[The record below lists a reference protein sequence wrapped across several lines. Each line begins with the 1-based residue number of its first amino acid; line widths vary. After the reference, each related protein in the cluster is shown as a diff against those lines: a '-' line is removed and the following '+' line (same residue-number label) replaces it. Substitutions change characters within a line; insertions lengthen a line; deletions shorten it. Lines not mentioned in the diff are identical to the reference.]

1 MVATEQPRGR
11 GATHE
16 VAVGRVVSFAQ
27 QFGEVHLN
35 LACHA
40 AFPLALTPDLLYRIW
55 ANFLRQAPWI
65 AVADLLLSPLCRL
78 VGYELYEMDVT
89 VRNLLLKNLRED
101 ERFGQQRLNELAD
114 FLMDYVAQQLDS
126 HDPDV
131 RNLAQAQRWTALAYA
146 QPSEAASELGD
157 VLAESVGKYVGV
169 PGGDGSFE
177 LLRLTSLMDTF
188 SEPLAEFGPLLIY
201 ARGVADYVRGDLT
214 GAVDHL
220 RKLTGPGR
228 RVHVAGASLPISQQV
243 PEETV
248 ETKEVS
254 DQVPGVS
261 FRFTGLIRRLVAGR
275 RRDESISGGTTRY
288 VVIIGAGDAGR
299 MIVREMQANPQL
311 GLEPVGFI
319 DDDPAKQGV
328 KIQGLPVLGDW
339 ERIPEVVRDYKISQA
354 IIAMPTAPG
363 KTIRRFVELCQEAGV
378 EAKTIP
384 GVYELLSG
392 QVSVSQIRDVD
403 IEDLLRREPV
413 QIEADE
419 VVGMV
424 KGKRVLV
431 TGAGGSIGLEICR
444 QVAQHSA
451 AELVLLG
458 HGENSIFRA
467 MRDLAAEHPDMTLHP
482 VIADIRDRPRL
493 EAVFRH
499 HQPCIVFHAAAHKHV
514 PIMECNVEEAVSNNV
529 LGTQCLIGVA
539 EDTGV
544 ERFVL
549 ISTDKA
555 VNPCSVM
562 GATKRVAELLVEAAA
577 ERNGRIFVAVRFGNV
592 LGSRGSVVRIFR
604 EQIGRGG
611 PVTVTHPD
619 MRRYF
624 MTIPEAVQL
633 VLQAAAIGQ
642 GGEVFV
648 LDMGEPVA
656 IVDLAHDLIRLSG
669 LEVGRDIDIE
679 FTGIRPGEKLFEE
692 LFADGE
698 VYQRTHHEKIFIA
711 KADHFHFDGE
721 KLRDGVLE
729 LERLARE
736 MDQEGIRRKL
746 RELVPEYELAVG

>member
-1 MVATEQPRGR
+1 MTTFLLKLRNRHFFALDLAALVVIPALALALRLDGFEGLPRYAGALLVFTLIGLVVRLLIFWRAGLYGRYWRYASVDEIALIVLAVAAATTINTLLFFTLRLLPPCSSAPQFLCTPAPLLPRSMPLIDGMLILI
-11 GATHE
+11 
-16 VAVGRVVSFAQ
+16 AVGGIRFSVRMV
-27 QFGEVHLN
+27 E
-35 LACHA
+35 
-40 AFPLALTPDLLYRIW
+40 RW
-55 ANFLRQAPWI
+55 RQ
-65 AVADLLLSPLCRL
+65 R
-78 VGYELYEMDVT
+78 G
-89 VRNLLLKNLRED
+89 
-101 ERFGQQRLNELAD
+101 
-114 FLMDYVAQQLDS
+114 
-126 HDPDV
+126 H
-131 RNLAQAQRWTALAYA
+131 
-146 QPSEAASELGD
+146 
-157 VLAESVGKYVGV
+157 
-169 PGGDGSFE
+169 PGG
-177 LLRLTSLMDTF
+177 
-188 SEPLAEFGPLLIY
+188 
-201 ARGVADYVRGDLT
+201 
-214 GAVDHL
+214 
-220 RKLTGPGR
+220 K
-228 RVHVAGASLPISQQV
+228 RVL
-243 PEETV
+243 
-248 ETKEVS
+248 
-254 DQVPGVS
+254 
-261 FRFTGLIRRLVAGR
+261 
-275 RRDESISGGTTRY
+275 
-288 VVIIGAGDAGR
+288 IIGAGDAGR

-319 DDDPAKQGV
+319 DDDPTKQGV
-328 KIQGLPVLGDW
+328 KIQGLPVLGDR
-339 ERIPEVVRDYKISQA
+339 ERIPEVVRDYKLSQA

-363 KTIRRFVELCQEAGV
+363 KTIRRFVELCEEAGV

-384 GVYELLSG
+384 GIYEMLSG
-392 QVSVSQIRDVD
+392 QVSVNQIRDVD

-413 QIEADE
+413 EIEADE
-419 VVGMV
+419 VARMV
-424 KGKRVLV
+424 RGKRVLV

-444 QVAQHSA
+444 QVAQHGA

-467 MRDLAAEHPDMTLHP
+467 MRDLTAEHPDVTLHP

-514 PIMECNVEEAVSNNV
+514 PIMECNVEEAISNNV

-592 LGSRGSVVRIFR
+592 LGSRGSVSCIFR
-604 EQIGRGG
+604 EQIAHGG

-679 FTGIRPGEKLFEE
+679 FIGTRPGEKLFEE
-692 LFADGE
+692 LFAEGE
-698 VYQRTHHEKIFIA
+698 VYQRTHHEKIFVCSNSA
-711 KADHFHFDGE
+711 EEYHFS
-721 KLRDGVLE
+721 
-729 LERLARE
+729 RLTSQVDALITAAE
-736 MDQEGIRRKL
+736 EGNPDEVRRLLKV
-746 RELVPEYELAVG
+746 LVPEYQLADGG

>member
-1 MVATEQPRGR
+1 MTTFLLKLRNRHFFALDLAALVVIPALALALRLDGFQELPRYAGALLVFTLIGLVLRLLVFWRAGLYGRYWRYASVDEIALIVLAVAAATTINTLLFFTLRLLPPCSSAPQFLCTPAPLLPRSMPLIDGMLILI
-11 GATHE
+11 
-16 VAVGRVVSFAQ
+16 AVGGIRFSVRMV
-27 QFGEVHLN
+27 E
-35 LACHA
+35 
-40 AFPLALTPDLLYRIW
+40 RW
-55 ANFLRQAPWI
+55 RQ
-65 AVADLLLSPLCRL
+65 R
-78 VGYELYEMDVT
+78 G
-89 VRNLLLKNLRED
+89 
-101 ERFGQQRLNELAD
+101 
-114 FLMDYVAQQLDS
+114 
-126 HDPDV
+126 H
-131 RNLAQAQRWTALAYA
+131 
-146 QPSEAASELGD
+146 
-157 VLAESVGKYVGV
+157 
-169 PGGDGSFE
+169 PGG
-177 LLRLTSLMDTF
+177 
-188 SEPLAEFGPLLIY
+188 
-201 ARGVADYVRGDLT
+201 
-214 GAVDHL
+214 
-220 RKLTGPGR
+220 K
-228 RVHVAGASLPISQQV
+228 RVL
-243 PEETV
+243 
-248 ETKEVS
+248 
-254 DQVPGVS
+254 
-261 FRFTGLIRRLVAGR
+261 
-275 RRDESISGGTTRY
+275 
-288 VVIIGAGDAGR
+288 IIGAGDAGR

-319 DDDPAKQGV
+319 DDDPTKQGV
-328 KIQGLPVLGDW
+328 KIQGLPVLGDR
-339 ERIPEVVRDYKISQA
+339 ERIPEVVRDYKLSQA

-363 KTIRRFVELCQEAGV
+363 KTIRRFVELCEEAGV

-384 GVYELLSG
+384 GIYEMLSG
-392 QVSVSQIRDVD
+392 QVSVNQIRDVD

-413 QIEADE
+413 EIEADE
-419 VVGMV
+419 VARMV
-424 KGKRVLV
+424 RGKRVLV

-444 QVAQHSA
+444 QVAQHGA

-467 MRDLAAEHPDMTLHP
+467 MRDLTAEHPDVTLHP

-499 HQPCIVFHAAAHKHV
+499 QQPCIVFHAAAHKHV
-514 PIMECNVEEAVSNNV
+514 PIMECNVEEAISNNV

-592 LGSRGSVVRIFR
+592 LGSRGSVSCIFR
-604 EQIGRGG
+604 EQIARGG

-669 LEVGRDIDIE
+669 LEVGRDIDIK
-679 FTGIRPGEKLFEE
+679 FIGTRPGEKLFEE
-692 LFADGE
+692 LFAEGE
-698 VYQRTHHEKIFIA
+698 VYQRTHHEKIFVCSNSAEEYHFSRLTSQVDALIA
-711 KADHFHFDGE
+711 AAEEGNPDE
-721 KLRDGVLE
+721 VR
-729 LERLARE
+729 RLL
-736 MDQEGIRRKL
+736 KV
-746 RELVPEYELAVG
+746 LVPEYQPGMGG

>member
-392 QVSVSQIRDVD
+392 QVSVSQIRDVE

-413 QIEADE
+413 EIDAAE
-419 VVGMV
+419 VARMIRD
-424 KGKRVLV
+424 KRVLV
-431 TGAGGSIGLEICR
+431 TGAGGSIGSELCR
-444 QVAQHSA
+444 QIARYSPERLILLEHGETVLFNISRELLSYSPYLDVAPVICDIRDIDKVEQIMRQYEPTVIFHSA
-451 AELVLLG
+451 AHKRVPLLEV
-458 HGENSIFRA
+458 H
-467 MRDLAAEHPDMTLHP
+467 
-482 VIADIRDRPRL
+482 AD
-493 EAVFRH
+493 EAVTTN
-499 HQPCIVFHAAAHKHV
+499 I
-514 PIMECNVEEAVSNNV
+514 I
-529 LGTQCLIGVA
+529 GTQNLIEASERHSVR
-539 EDTGV
+539 
-544 ERFVL
+544 RFVL

-555 VNPCSVM
+555 VNPRSVM
-562 GATKRVAELLVEAAA
+562 GASKRVAEMLVQDIASRTGGA
-577 ERNGRIFVAVRFGNV
+577 FVAVRFGNV
-592 LGSRGSVVRIFR
+592 LGSSGSFIPSFR
-604 EQIGRGG
+604 DQIARGG

-619 MRRYF
+619 MHRYF
-624 MTIPEAVQL
+624 MTISEAVQL